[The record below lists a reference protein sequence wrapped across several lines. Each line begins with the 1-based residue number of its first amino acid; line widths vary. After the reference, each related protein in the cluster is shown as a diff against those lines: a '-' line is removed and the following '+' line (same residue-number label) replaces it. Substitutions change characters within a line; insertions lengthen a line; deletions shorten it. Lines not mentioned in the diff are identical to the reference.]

1 MEQELNKDAI
11 IKLIHSI
18 RSVNFGKKSDVHYYF
33 QLSETCPHANNNYND
48 YNHRFYLKSVTHL
61 VTN

>member
-1 MEQELNKDAI
+1 MNWDSHNRLAACQSGHVGDTAYTP
-11 IKLIHSI
+11 
-18 RSVNFGKKSDVHYYF
+18 G
-33 QLSETCPHANNNYND
+33 HANNNYND